1 MMTLIKT
8 ILSYLLILL
17 PIFSVAQSGP
27 MGIGNSDGS
36 DSPVGYAQPR
46 LVLWLDGSSSATQ
59 ANGGVVNTWNDKSGN
74 NHHFTASGSNRP
86 IFRSTL
92 GPSNTKCLEFD
103 GVDDRM
109 ICPSFDFSGS
119 EYTFYFVLKTNDDTY
134 GLFSYAVSDSDTDEM
149 LIYNNS
155 GIRQKMG
162 ASDRASAIADLS
174 DNDWNYGGVL
184 WDNSPN
190 LLWEYDDDNH
200 FETTN
205 SFASGYS
212 ISSGGSAAI
221 GDIQTLLGGGFLGTD
236 AFDGLIAEIIIFEGM
251 LDRPETRLMRT
262 YFWTKYGAD
271 FNNGN
276 TGWDKFHRFSS
287 GTGGEF
293 YEPIGIGRDNGNPN
307 SGEHNEA
314 RNRGLVLRVNPGEWT
329 QGRTYLCAGYDGTTN
344 SITTSNVPI
353 GVQSRWNSTWEIDG
367 QDGDSQ
373 RYRIGFD
380 FSEGI
385 SGDIPQVAENFVLL
399 RRVNN
404 SGTFSEVPA
413 GQILETAI
421 VDDAVFFTVLKTN
434 VDLDN
439 YYYTIGTKNAAVSSL
454 DGSDLRTWYAYQTG
468 NWNAATT
475 WTLDGSAAPAYINP
489 GGDIPASGDNIY
501 IGSGRSVTVN
511 VNGLNQGSLK
521 VFGTLDVAS
530 ASAPTF
536 INVGGSGVIRCAGN
550 GGTGNFPIGNFT
562 EFADAINGG
571 TVEFYGG
578 GGFTQSTDVVAN
590 KLKINFGSSTNVMK
604 LSANLTHNG
613 LFELNRG
620 TLEINN
626 GSAARTITSN
636 GRVLVES
643 QGRIRTSTDGSAIKH
658 SWNFQQDFINDGD
671 VRFTTRTTP
680 NYSSDESEQYIEARF
695 ISDIANQELRANGNS
710 YFSRIVV
717 NKGVDMTY
725 ILSINSN
732 ALNKFR
738 LLGRCNIGMGGSS
751 YVTEGSNGNSFALVN
766 GTAEIKENIF
776 IPLSQNQNQ
785 NYNINETAMLWVNG
799 GEVTKGSL
807 DGTNN
812 SIAIVVYGAI
822 KVSNGILNALCES
835 GLTMRGN
842 GLLQVDGGTVNTNQ
856 IRTSVLGVENI
867 GGIIINGGQV
877 NVNGNLPGGINS
889 AYYTLSL
896 TYPGNLFRMTGG
908 ELHVTGPSGRGLI
921 FINSDPENT
930 SVTGGTVF
938 LDVSDAVTTQKLSSR
953 AAFWN
958 LSISRSNTGGTNR
971 PIIVQGGSS
980 GSGSEEAV
988 MEDQDLVV
996 RNNLSIIGSNSPT
1009 LQMGTG
1015 SFIADLFIHGSLTIG
1030 SGALY
1035 THNNNTTRFVG
1046 NANSFL
1052 TLEGET
1058 KFFNN
1063 VEVNKD
1069 TDLRYAKIQPT
1080 AVGLPMDVLG
1090 NLNVEKGFFDQG
1102 GEVAEVK
1109 GNIINRSRIGADISA
1124 GYIRMNGLSGRQE
1137 ILSENGVFNKL
1148 YIDNTDGVELKN
1160 DGLRITNLLHF
1171 DSGAFFIGD
1180 NKLRIEST
1188 IISPITGVIDSGQF
1202 VVCSGNA
1209 SAGGIEIINHSGSQ
1223 TILYPFGV
1231 NSSGVLKYT
1240 PSVVYINGGFLDE
1253 GYIRVTPVDTLLSTL
1268 DVAAGVDYLN
1278 YYWKVSASE
1287 FDTRPNVTHQF
1298 TYDQGDVVG
1307 SDANFASGRVL
1318 TQLPFTR
1325 SVDGL
1330 PATSHVNTS
1339 SNLIYFNGDDQ
1350 TQGTTGTGTSLMNAD
1365 YSAGD
1370 ELRFAGSPQVF
1381 FSKSDVVGAA
1391 WEDSNNWNEL
1401 STFGGSDNV
1410 YDYHSSG
1417 HPAQPD
1423 FPEGGDIAI
1432 IGFDVDNSARKPH
1445 VYVAPSGGIE
1455 ASVVAFTPLQDPSGN
1470 RLPRYMDTDINNLGI
1485 LRPTLKLGATSDIIK
1500 VQQITGEGEL
1510 WIEENVDMG
1519 VSDIGGFLAEDS
1531 SVVVLAPGASMI
1543 YNFLPANI
1551 PNLFIAKN
1559 SNTIQSDITVRGNL
1573 EIAGSSN
1580 LFLSTTSVGNIT
1592 INGSLIFKQ
1601 FQANASLSRLWF
1613 RKGKSGKTVSVK
1625 GDLKILGSGSLID
1638 ISTIGSAPV
1647 VPVDWTPDE
1656 VGALLWLDAA
1666 DISTVTTFGGKV
1678 TAWDNK
1684 AGGSYNSYQNDDT
1697 KRPDYQTSG
1706 LNGENTIRFDG
1717 TDDFL
1722 TIDHNNALNMLAS
1735 QDFEIFS
1742 VIKSDVAPNQAAI
1755 YAKGG
1760 VSSRDFM
1767 LYFYNPAIKFYMDG
1781 GSMQMQAPTSVG
1793 TNANMGWA
1801 RRQGNNGLLYNTIS
1815 GSASDNGASG
1825 ATNNG
1830 NVHDVSIGAMD
1841 EGTQRFFD
1849 GDIAEVILIK
1859 RALTQ
1864 EEREQMEGYLA
1875 HKWGLEGDL
1884 PNGHPYKTNVPL
1896 IGGAQSNL
1904 PNQLIVEGDII
1915 QNSNSTVGM
1924 DLYLPTLTIPTDT
1937 TFVNLIVR
1945 GAGNH
1950 QYNKISGATPK
1961 IWKLEVDKGIDLTS
1975 SFTIN
1980 SDINFFSPTDE
1991 LQKPID
1997 LKNGLLKLNNASIN
2011 LTFSSGGGDF
2021 RIPETAGLE
2030 LNAGNYKITGD
2041 ETGLILEGLLKMT
2054 GGNFNIGDT
2063 EGENNYIEYASSG
2076 FAKITMDGGS
2086 LVVGSQV
2093 RRGLTNT
2100 GGILK
2105 YKQTGG
2111 DVVIGR
2117 FAAPATNRGMLEI
2130 INTGSSFEHTAGTLT
2145 FVRGVN
2151 SNSTPSLLIENPTVS
2166 NVSGTSE
2173 ITIGNV
2179 DSPEGAQIKNF
2190 GIKSSVPLN
2199 KLSINNVSLH
2209 DPVVNLISL
2218 GLTLNDDLSIAEGAA
2233 LNCQN
2238 QDLIIFGD
2246 VSNDGTLSSSSSK
2259 VTLNHPALGTVSGDG
2274 SFDLFDLERIGGNG
2288 GLTIVNTDL
2297 LVNNNFTLDGG
2308 SIDFDTNT
2316 LTVKGD
2322 VIADGVM
2329 TFAPGSNGLI
2339 FNGDSEQGLDRSSN
2353 GGVTSISTITIDNS
2367 NGVVMNNGAGYRFV
2381 IDEKL
2386 RLSRGV
2392 FNLQGNLLEL
2402 GLDAETEEVN
2412 PFGEF
2417 NMISTGGAFTNF
2429 GVLKN
2434 VYANSTEDVFIPL
2447 GINKYMPVRL
2457 DFAQPGYTSGST
2469 DCSFLF
2475 KLNIPEH
2482 PISLDP
2488 NNVLGMYFSLDAS
2501 NVGAGLSMDAQFQYD
2516 ESYVQTTGTNT
2527 EAEYI
2532 GARVYDGDV
2541 FKYGIGSVDETTQLI
2556 TLDFINKGE
2565 EGIDGDYFAGNNEAI
2580 PDIIPEYHTVINGG
2594 PVGSPVYDELV
2605 PGGGAPSGS
2614 DVYVEDTDTLIFDQN
2629 GINFYRTF
2637 ITENA
2642 TLKIDATSF
2651 HRLGKVSGT
2660 GTIHLVGTGTL
2671 PSGEYNSFFNCFGG
2685 KLIYEGR
2692 NGDSFEILSNLP
2704 SVRKVDIIGD
2714 PSSLIKFSNNDAT
2727 ICDTLTIAGPQVSG
2741 ADGALLTV
2749 QESLIIDSGSF
2760 NMGQGD
2766 LKVKGN
2772 LNLNGGGSGGSFSAG
2787 NQGIATIDGDLNLSG
2802 NILNL
2807 GSVSRVTEV
2816 EGNISKTSGIITG
2829 GVGGAR
2835 LKMVGDSAQFIEG
2848 DFTGTS
2854 KIPFLHIANPAG
2866 VTLYDDVEISDTL
2879 RLETGTLNT
2888 GIDSLVIL
2896 TADGTDVDPVGG
2908 SPSSF
2913 VNGPMRWTQS
2923 SGVSERIFP
2932 IGKNDR
2938 YRPLNLTNRSAAR
2951 TWEVEY
2957 YDTLAIVQS
2966 PVITM
2971 DPDPNNS
2978 PVIEEI
2984 SIQEHWRVNSLTS
2997 SSTTA
3002 RVSLSWGENSA
3013 VASNASD
3020 FNKLLV
3026 LSYNTSSN
3034 VWDSYGG
3041 TGFSYNAGISTGK
3054 FVSSTNVSF
3063 TERFFTLGSSDGI
3076 NPLPVTW
3083 LFFRGETD
3091 GQEHTLEWATA
3102 SEQNNDYFE
3111 LERSIDAQNWLPIAQ
3126 ITGAG
3131 QSSTQINYSYVD
3143 RDAPYGRVYY
3153 RIKQVDFDG
3162 ERDYFP
3168 NVVTLKR
3175 ELQTESSKFDFVV
3188 YPNPA
3193 KYGMVRIMLPGYEDS
3208 VVDIWLT
3215 DLTGKTMSREVVQ
3228 IDGQGISQQ
3237 IDCNFDPGIYLVTVI
3252 VNDKMRSK
3260 PLVIAK

>member
-1 MMTLIKT
+1 MKKFLRFLLLK
-8 ILSYLLILL
+8 LLILL
-17 PIFSVAQSGP
+17 PFLSMGQYGP
-27 MGIGNSDGS
+27 MGIGNADGS
-36 DSPVGYAQPR
+36 DAPSGYAQPR

-59 ANGGVVNTWNDKSGN
+59 GNGAAVSTWNDKSGN
-74 NHHFTASGSNRP
+74 NHHFTATGANRP

-92 GPSNTKCLEFD
+92 GPSSTKCLEFD

-109 ICPSFDFSGS
+109 SCPNFDFSGS
-119 EYTFYFVLKTNDDTY
+119 EFSIYFVIKTNDSEY
-134 GLFSYAVSDSDTDEM
+134 GLFSYAVSDSDADEL
-149 LIYNNS
+149 LIYNTS

-162 ASDRASAIADLS
+162 ANDRASTIANLS
-174 DNDWNYGGVL
+174 DNDWNYGGIL

-200 FETTN
+200 SETTN
-205 SFASGYS
+205 SFASGYN
-212 ISSGGSAAI
+212 IASGGTATI
-221 GDIQTLLGGGFLGTD
+221 GHIQTLLGGGFTD
-236 AFDGLIAEIIIFEGM
+236 PVQAFDGLIAEIIVYEGI
-251 LDRPETRLMRT
+251 LDRPETRLMRS
-262 YFWTKYGAD
+262 YFWTKYGVD

-276 TGWDKFHRFSS
+276 TGWDKFHGFSS

-307 SGEHNEA
+307 SGEHHEA

-329 QGRTYLCAGYDGTTN
+329 QGRTYLCAGYSGTTN
-344 SITTSNVPI
+344 SITTSNVPV

-367 QDGDSQ
+367 DGGDSQ
-373 RYRIGFD
+373 RYKIGFD

-399 RRVNN
+399 RRLNN
-404 SGTFSEVPA
+404 SGTFSEVPS

-421 VDDAVFFTVLKTN
+421 IDDAVFFTVLKGN
-434 VDLDN
+434 VDIN
-439 YYYTIGTKNAAVSSL
+439 NQYYTIGTKNSGISSL
-454 DGSDLRTWYAYQTG
+454 DGSTARTWYAYQTG
-468 NWNAATT
+468 NWNDATT

-489 GGDIPASGDNIY
+489 SAAIPASGDNIY
-501 IGSGRSVTVN
+501 IGSGRTVN
-511 VNGLNQGSLK
+511 VNVNDLSQGSIK

-536 INVGGSGVIRCAGN
+536 IDIGGSGVIRCAGN
-550 GGTGNFPIGNFT
+550 GGAGNFPIGNAT
-562 EFADAINGG
+562 EFADAVNGG
-571 TVEFYGG
+571 TVEFYGN
-578 GGFTQSTDVVAN
+578 GGFTQSTEVKAN
-590 KLKINFGSSTNVMK
+590 KLKINFDATTNVMT
-604 LSANLTHNG
+604 LAASLMHNG

-620 TLEINN
+620 TLEVNDS
-626 GSAARTITSN
+626 GTSHTITSN

-643 QGRIRTSTDGSAIKH
+643 LGRIRTSTAGGVQKH
-658 SWNFQQDFINDGD
+658 TWNFLKDFINDGD
-671 VRFTTRTTP
+671 VRFTTRTMP
-680 NYSSDESEQYIEARF
+680 DYINSESEQYIEARF

-717 NKGVDMTY
+717 NKGIDMTY
-725 ILSINSN
+725 VLSLNSN
-732 ALNKFR
+732 APNKFK
-738 LLGRCNIGMGGSS
+738 LLGRCNYGMGSS
-751 YVTEGSNGNSFALVN
+751 AYITEASNSNSFALVN

-776 IPLSQNQNQ
+776 IPLSQNQGQ
-785 NYNINETAMLWVNG
+785 NHNINETAMLWVNG

-807 DGTNN
+807 DGANN
-812 SIAIVVYGAI
+812 GIAIVVYGVI
-822 KVSNGILNALCES
+822 KVSSGTLNALCQS

-842 GLLQVDGGTVNTNQ
+842 GLLQVDGGIVNTNQ

-867 GGIIINGGQV
+867 GGVIINGGEV
-877 NVNGNLPGGINS
+877 YIDGNLPGDTEGS
-889 AYYTLSL
+889 YYTFSL

-908 ELHVTGPSGRGLI
+908 ELHVSGPSGRGLI

-958 LSISRSNTGGTNR
+958 LSITRSNTGGTNR

-980 GSGSEEAV
+980 GSGTEEAV
-988 MEDQDLVV
+988 MENQDLVV

-1015 SFIADLFIHGSLTIG
+1015 SFIADLFLHGSLTIG

-1046 NANSFL
+1046 NANSFI

-1080 AVGLPMDVLG
+1080 AVGVPMDVLG
-1090 NLNVEKGFFDQG
+1090 NLNVEKGYFDQG

-1109 GNIINRSRIGADISA
+1109 GNIINRSRIGADIST

-1137 ILSENGVFNKL
+1137 ILSENGIFNKL
-1148 YIDNTDGVELKN
+1148 YIANTDGVELTN

-1171 DSGAFFIGD
+1171 DNGAFFIGD

-1188 IISPITGVIDSGQF
+1188 ISSPITGIINSGQF

-1209 SAGGIEIINHSGSQ
+1209 SAGGIEIINHSGTQ
-1223 TILYPFGV
+1223 TISYPFGV

-1240 PSVVYINGGFLDE
+1240 PAVVYINGGFLDE

-1268 DVAAGVDYLN
+1268 DITAGVDYLN

-1287 FDTRPNVTHQF
+1287 FDARPNVTHRF

-1307 SDANFASGRVL
+1307 SESNFASGRVL
-1318 TQLPFTR
+1318 TQLPFAR

-1330 PATSHVNTS
+1330 PATSHINVG
-1339 SNLIYFNGDDQ
+1339 SNFIYYNGNDQ
-1350 TQGTTGTGTSLMNAD
+1350 AQGTTGTGTSLVNAD

-1401 STFGGSDNV
+1401 GSFGVSDGV
-1410 YDYHSSG
+1410 YQYHRSSG
-1417 HPAQPD
+1417 PAQSD

-1455 ASVVAFTPLQDPSGN
+1455 ASFVAFTPLQDPSGN
-1470 RLPRYMDTDINNLGI
+1470 RLPRFMGSGATNLGI
-1485 LRPTLKLGATSDIIK
+1485 LRPTLRLGATSDIIK

-1510 WIEENVDMG
+1510 WLLNNVDLG
-1519 VSDIGGFLAEDS
+1519 VSDIGGFLSEDS
-1531 SVVVLAPGASMI
+1531 SVVVIASSATF
-1543 YNFLPANI
+1543 NFLPANI
-1551 PNLFIAKN
+1551 PNLFIA
-1559 SNTIQSDITVRGNL
+1559 SGTPTLTADITVRGNM
-1573 EIAGSSN
+1573 EIVGNSSLSLGTNTLGNIDIRGDLILAQYQSGSSN
-1580 LFLSTTSVGNIT
+1580 
-1592 INGSLIFKQ
+1592 
-1601 FQANASLSRLWF
+1601 SRLFF
-1613 RKGKSGKTVSVK
+1613 RKGRNGKTVSVG
-1625 GDLKILGSGSLID
+1625 GDLKILGNGSIID
-1638 ISTIGSAPV
+1638 ISPVPGSTVSPT
-1647 VPVDWTPDE
+1647 PWSPDE
-1656 VGALLWLDAA
+1656 VGALLWLDAS
-1666 DISTVTTFGGKV
+1666 DPTTITLSGTKV
-1678 TAWDNK
+1678 TGWDNK
-1684 AGGSYNSYQNDDT
+1684 AGGSYNSYQSDDA
-1697 KRPDYQTSG
+1697 KRPEYQTSG

-1717 TDDFL
+1717 SDDFL
-1722 TIDHNNALNMLAS
+1722 RIDHNNALNMLAS

-1830 NVHDVSIGAMD
+1830 NVHNVSIGAMD

-1849 GDIAEVILIK
+1849 GDIAEIILIK

-1875 HKWGLEGDL
+1875 HKWGLEDDL
-1884 PNGHPYKTNVPL
+1884 PNGHPYKTAVPL
-1896 IGGAQSNL
+1896 IGGVQSDL
-1904 PNQLIVEGDII
+1904 PNQLVVEGDII
-1915 QNSNSTVGM
+1915 QNSNVSIGM
-1924 DLYLPTLTIPTDT
+1924 DLFLGTTTDT

-1945 GAGNH
+1945 GVGNH
-1950 QYNKISGATPK
+1950 EYNKISGATPK
-1961 IWKLEVDKGIDLTS
+1961 IWKLEVDKGIDLNS
-1975 SFTIN
+1975 SFTFN
-1980 SDINFFSPTDE
+1980 SDVDFFSPTDE
-1991 LQKPID
+1991 LQKAID
-1997 LKNGLLKLNNASIN
+1997 LKNGLLKLNNASID
-2011 LTFSSGGGDF
+2011 LTLSSGGGDF
-2021 RIPETAGLE
+2021 RIPETSGME
-2030 LNAGNYKITGD
+2030 LNAGNYQITGD

-2076 FAKITMDGGS
+2076 FAKITMEGGS

-2100 GGILK
+2100 AGILK

-2111 DVVIGR
+2111 DVILGR
-2117 FAAPATNRGMLEI
+2117 YAAPATNRGVLEVT
-2130 INTGSSFEHTAGTLT
+2130 NTGSSFEHTDGTLT

-2151 SNSTPSLLIENPTVS
+2151 SSSTPSLLIETTTS
-2166 NVSGTSE
+2166 NVSGSSV
-2173 ITIGNV
+2173 ITVGNS
-2179 DSPEGAQIKNF
+2179 DSPLGGQIKNF

-2199 KLSINNVSLH
+2199 TLVINNASTN

-2218 GLTLNDDLSIAEGAA
+2218 GLTLNNDLSIAGGAA
-2233 LNCQN
+2233 LNCANQN
-2238 QDLIIFGD
+2238 LIIFGD
-2246 VSNDGTLSSSSSK
+2246 VSNDGSLSSTSSK
-2259 VTLNHPALGTVSGDG
+2259 VTLNHSALGTVSGSG
-2274 SFDLFDLERIGGNG
+2274 SFDLFDLERIGGSG
-2288 GLTIVNTDL
+2288 GLTTVNTDL
-2297 LVNNNFTLDGG
+2297 IVNNDFTLDGG
-2308 SIDFDTNT
+2308 TIDFDTNT

-2322 VIADGVM
+2322 VVADGVIIF
-2329 TFAPGSNGLI
+2329 TPGSNGLI

-2392 FNLQGNLLEL
+2392 FKLQGNLIEL

-2434 VYANSTEDVFIPL
+2434 VNANSTEDIFIPL
-2447 GINKYMPVRL
+2447 GIDKYMPIRL
-2457 DFAQPGYTSGST
+2457 DFAQPGYSSGST

-2482 PISLDP
+2482 PIRIDP
-2488 NNVLGMYFSLDAS
+2488 NNVLGMYFSMDAS
-2501 NVGAGLSMDAQFQYD
+2501 DVGTGLSMDAQFQYD
-2516 ESYVQTTGTNT
+2516 ESYVQTTGPNT
-2527 EAEYI
+2527 EADYI

-2541 FKYGIGSVDETTQLI
+2541 FKYGTSSVEETTHVI

-2565 EGIDGDYFAGNNEAI
+2565 AGIDGDYFAGINEAI
-2580 PDIIPEYHTVINGG
+2580 PDIIPEYHTVVNGG
-2594 PVGSPVYDELV
+2594 PVGNAVYDVAV

-2614 DVYVEDTDTLIFDQN
+2614 DVYIEDTDVLVFDQN

-2637 ITENA
+2637 ITADA

-2651 HRLGKVSGT
+2651 HRLGKVTGT

-2692 NGDSFEILSNLP
+2692 NGDNFEILSNLP
-2704 SVRKVDIIGD
+2704 TVRKVDILGD
-2714 PSSLIKFSNNDAT
+2714 PLSIIKFSNNDAT
-2727 ICDTLTIAGPQVSG
+2727 ICEDLTIDGPQVTG
-2741 ADGALLTV
+2741 ADGALL
-2749 QESLIIDSGSF
+2749 
-2760 NMGQGD
+2760 
-2766 LKVKGN
+2766 
-2772 LNLNGGGSGGSFSAG
+2772 
-2787 NQGIATIDGDLNLSG
+2787 
-2802 NILNL
+2802 
-2807 GSVSRVTEV
+2807 
-2816 EGNISKTSGIITG
+2816 
-2829 GVGGAR
+2829 
-2835 LKMVGDSAQFIEG
+2835 
-2848 DFTGTS
+2848 
-2854 KIPFLHIANPAG
+2854 
-2866 VTLYDDVEISDTL
+2866 
-2879 RLETGTLNT
+2879 
-2888 GIDSLVIL
+2888 
-2896 TADGTDVDPVGG
+2896 
-2908 SPSSF
+2908 
-2913 VNGPMRWTQS
+2913 
-2923 SGVSERIFP
+2923 
-2932 IGKNDR
+2932 DR
-2938 YRPLNLTNRSAAR
+2938 AR
-2951 TWEVEY
+2951 TI
-2957 YDTLAIVQS
+2957 LMLS
-2966 PVITM
+2966 PDHLIWDKVI
-2971 DPDPNNS
+2971 
-2978 PVIEEI
+2978 
-2984 SIQEHWRVNSLTS
+2984 
-2997 SSTTA
+2997 
-3002 RVSLSWGENSA
+3002 
-3013 VASNASD
+3013 
-3020 FNKLLV
+3020 
-3026 LSYNTSSN
+3026 
-3034 VWDSYGG
+3034 
-3041 TGFSYNAGISTGK
+3041 
-3054 FVSSTNVSF
+3054 
-3063 TERFFTLGSSDGI
+3063 
-3076 NPLPVTW
+3076 
-3083 LFFRGETD
+3083 
-3091 GQEHTLEWATA
+3091 
-3102 SEQNNDYFE
+3102 
-3111 LERSIDAQNWLPIAQ
+3111 
-3126 ITGAG
+3126 
-3131 QSSTQINYSYVD
+3131 
-3143 RDAPYGRVYY
+3143 
-3153 RIKQVDFDG
+3153 
-3162 ERDYFP
+3162 
-3168 NVVTLKR
+3168 
-3175 ELQTESSKFDFVV
+3175 
-3188 YPNPA
+3188 
-3193 KYGMVRIMLPGYEDS
+3193 
-3208 VVDIWLT
+3208 
-3215 DLTGKTMSREVVQ
+3215 
-3228 IDGQGISQQ
+3228 
-3237 IDCNFDPGIYLVTVI
+3237 
-3252 VNDKMRSK
+3252 
-3260 PLVIAK
+3260 